1 MPRIGPPNS
10 GAFATVSFPMSL
22 QPSRSPAG
30 GLQIAP
36 FKFDVTPPLG
46 HSCCGGFIKSAEVID
61 DALEAVGV
69 VLLGAGQPIV
79 LCVVD
84 WTGILNE
91 AHAVWRTA
99 LAEAAGTT
107 PDRVALHC
115 VHQHNAPFVC
125 FEAGRMVAAQGDLPP
140 VVDLDFFRRCV
151 EQARAAVAQA
161 LLRPR
166 AVTHVGWGQGKVE
179 GVASNRRVYR
189 DANGQIIAMRGSA
202 CRDPKMIE
210 LPEGLIDPF
219 CKTVAFF
226 DQDRKV
232 ASLHYYTTHPMSYYA
247 DGRVSSD
254 FAGLARKQRQQ
265 EEPDCLH
272 LYFTG
277 CAGNIAA
284 GKYNDGSAPRRPI
297 LTKRIHDGMVAS
309 EAGLTRVPIGSPEWK
324 TTTVL
329 PRPRESLNAAALA
342 QMVATKTC
350 SALDRNR
357 AAFWLAW
364 LHRLEQRVPL
374 TLSALHL
381 GPVKLLHLPGE
392 PFIEFQLRAQ
402 AMQPQDFVCTAAYG
416 DGGPWYIPVKEEWA
430 GGGYEVSAALC
441 DPSFDDQLT
450 AAMQELLASH

>member
-1 MPRIGPPNS
+1 MSQQPPLTS
-10 GAFATVSFPMSL
+10 T
-22 QPSRSPAG
+22 G

-46 HSCCGGFIKSAEVID
+46 HACCGGFIKSAEVID

-79 LCVVD
+79 LCAVD

-107 PDRVALHC
+107 PDRVTVHC
-115 VHQHNAPFVC
+115 VHQHNAPFAC
-125 FEAGRMVAAQGDLPP
+125 FEAERIISAHADLPHP
-140 VVDLDFFRRCV
+140 LDLAFFQRCV
-151 EQARAAVAQA
+151 ERGRAAIAQA
-161 LLRPR
+161 VQRPR
-166 AVTHVGWGQGKVE
+166 AVTHLGWGQGRVE

-189 DANGQIIAMRGSA
+189 DATGQVLAMRGSGCKDLRLIA
-202 CRDPKMIE
+202 

-219 CKTVAFF
+219 CKTVVFF
-226 DQDRKV
+226 DGAQKV
-232 ASLHYYTTHPMSYYA
+232 AALHYYTTHPMSYYA

-265 EEPDCLH
+265 DEPDCLH

-284 GKYNDGSAPRRPI
+284 GKYNDGSPARRPV
-297 LTKRIHDGMVAS
+297 LTRRIYDGMIAS
-309 EAGLTRVPIGSPEWK
+309 ESGLTRVPVPSLTWK

-329 PRPRESLNAAALA
+329 PKPRPSLNAAALA

-350 SALDRNR
+350 SVLDRNR
-357 AAFWLAW
+357 AAYWLAW
-364 LHRLEQRVPL
+364 LHRLEQRVPI

-381 GPVKLLHLPGE
+381 GGVKLLHLPGE
-392 PFIEFQLRAQ
+392 AFIEFQLRAQ
-402 AMQPQDFVCTAAYG
+402 QMQPNDFVCTAAYG
-416 DGGPWYIPVKEEWA
+416 DGGPWYIPVKEEWPN
-430 GGGYEVSAALC
+430 GGYEVSAALC

-450 AAMQELLASH
+450 AAMQRLLADS